1 MPAKRPAARTTLL
14 QIALLLAMLA
24 PRAEAQR
31 GWTGLTGRFDAFVR
45 AAHVVGGSAVLVR
58 RGEIVARHHYGHAD
72 RAGSRKVNDRTIYH
86 WASVTKTLTAVAL
99 LQLRDRGLLTLDD
112 SVTRWVPELR
122 AVHGPTGAVDGITLR
137 MLLTHSSGLQNPT
150 WPWSGGEPW
159 EPFEPRSWSQ
169 LVAMM
174 PYQRLHFRPG
184 SRYGYS
190 NPGYIYLA
198 RVIEE
203 LSGDPWAVYVQKNL
217 WAPLGMSRSYVGAT
231 PYHLAADRS
240 HGYRVTGDSVADL
253 GADFDPGITIP
264 NSGWNAPV
272 DDAARD
278 IAFLTGFP
286 ADPAARARYDGV
298 LSRRTL
304 EEMWAPEVET
314 GAALPEFASAGLGF
328 FSLEDGGRRI
338 VGHTGDQAGYRSYI
352 YVDPASASGVI
363 IVFYTNNEDGAGA
376 AEMAALAR
384 EAIALL
390 RP

>member
-1 MPAKRPAARTTLL
+1 MPAKRPAVRTTLL
-14 QIALLLAMLA
+14 QIALLLAMHA

-58 RGEIVARHHYGHAD
+58 RGEIVARHHYGYAD

-272 DDAARD
+272 DDAARY

-304 EEMWAPEVET
+304 EEMWVPEVET

-328 FSLEDGGRRI
+328 FSL
-338 VGHTGDQAGYRSYI
+338 
-352 YVDPASASGVI
+352 
-363 IVFYTNNEDGAGA
+363 
-376 AEMAALAR
+376 
-384 EAIALL
+384 
-390 RP
+390 

>member
-1 MPAKRPAARTTLL
+1 MPAKRSAARTTLL

-58 RGEIVARHHYGHAD
+58 RGEIVARHHYGYAD

-203 LSGDPWAVYVQKNL
+203 LAGDAWAVYVQKNL

-272 DDAARD
+272 DDAARY

-314 GAALPEFASAGLGF
+314 GAALPELASAGLGF

-363 IVFYTNNEDGAGA
+363 IVFNTNNEDGAGA

>member
-1 MPAKRPAARTTLL
+1 MPAKRSAARTTLL

-58 RGEIVARHHYGHAD
+58 RGEIVARHHYGYAD
-72 RAGSRKVNDRTIYH
+72 RAGSPKVNDRTIYH

-272 DDAARD
+272 DDAARY

-314 GAALPEFASAGLGF
+314 GAALPELASAGLGF

-352 YVDPASASGVI
+352 YVDPASARGVI
-363 IVFYTNNEDGAGA
+363 IVFNTNNEDGAGA

>member
-1 MPAKRPAARTTLL
+1 MPAKRSAARTTLL

-272 DDAARD
+272 DDAARY

-314 GAALPEFASAGLGF
+314 GAALPELASAGLGF

-363 IVFYTNNEDGAGA
+363 IVFNTNNEDGAGA